1 MTLLLHVLHQRLVL
15 TSVLH
20 HPSLLRVL
28 LQLLED
34 GGNLLEERKDDDDSG
49 SSEGP
54 ASADRRPDVEAVEV
68 KDVH

>member
-1 MTLLLHVLHQRLVL
+1 MALLLHVLHQRLVL
-15 TSVLH
+15 TPVLH
-20 HPSLLRVL
+20 LTLLRVL

-34 GGNLLEERKDDDDSG
+34 GGHLLEERKDDDDSG